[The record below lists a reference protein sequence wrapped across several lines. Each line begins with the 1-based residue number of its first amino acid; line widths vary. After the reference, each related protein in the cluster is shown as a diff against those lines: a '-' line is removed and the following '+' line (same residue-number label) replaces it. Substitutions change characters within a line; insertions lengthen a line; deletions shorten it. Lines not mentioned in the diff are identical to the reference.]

1 MSWGDAG
8 LDFALEQALREQQGP
23 TPGRAFLSE
32 FLLGLAPGAGVAD
45 AAGGFPNMHEGGT
58 HAGWRENL
66 AQGNYGMA
74 GMQGLGTVGDYLTLL
89 GPAGA
94 AAGVVARAPGA
105 AVRGANAA
113 RWALTPKQQAA
124 MDSAPKAAAR
134 RERARGVL
142 STPVDYQTPD
152 SRIWL
157 MDRQPI
163 RDAME
168 GHPGVAQERIQ
179 SILPGPRSARGAA
192 NRPFHSEENLGL
204 IRSQVDRGRHASGAE
219 WYPSTYPIR
228 QWMEAESPIPF
239 EDFVWA
245 NAFTSP
251 QSPVPSNMPT
261 ATAMMTLQRRG
272 LEINKRNLD
281 ALHREMQAKYGDH
294 VPNWFATNETLQGY
308 QRYLDTGQAPDG
320 FSKAQKVSRYG
331 HNLRGNL
338 HAGTP
343 LDTHELAGTSIGSR
357 LYPYWRN
364 EGSVDTNLY
373 GTYEDN
379 YARVLQEMGLPPGSG
394 QASRWIGGG
403 QLTGL
408 RTPPGTFLDIS
419 ENVARRNALLK
430 GAPMTRDEA
439 QRQLF
444 QGLRGDEPLFAI
456 YSRDRNLGIDPNQFR

>member
-105 AVRGANAA
+105 AVRGGNAA
-113 RWALTPKQQAA
+113 RWALTSKQEAA
-124 MDSAPKAAAR
+124 MDSPAKAAQR
-134 RERARGVL
+134 REMAQGALGR
-142 STPVDYQTPD
+142 PVTYDPPD

-163 RDAME
+163 RDALE
-168 GHPGVAQERIQ
+168 GHPGVLQEALPRAD
-179 SILPGPRSARGAA
+179 PGPRVARGAA
-192 NRPFHSEENLGL
+192 NRPFASQENVGL
-204 IRSQVDRGRHASGAE
+204 IEQQIARGRGASGEE

-228 QWMEAESPIPF
+228 QWMDAESPIPF

-245 NAFTSP
+245 NAITSP
-251 QSPVPSNMPT
+251 QSPVPVNMPT
-261 ATAMMTLQRRG
+261 ATAIMTLQARG
-272 LEINKRNLD
+272 LPINRRNMQ
-281 ALHREMQAKYGDH
+281 ALHQEMQAKYGQD
-294 VPNWFATNETLQGY
+294 VPNWFAPEDRLRQY
-308 QRYLDTGQAPDG
+308 QEYLDTGRPPAG
-320 FSKAQKVSRYG
+320 FDDAQKITSYG
-331 HNLRGNL
+331 QSLRGNL
-338 HAGTP
+338 QGIP
-343 LDTHELAGTSIGSR
+343 LDTHELAGTSLGSR
-357 LYPYWRN
+357 LYPYWRG
-364 EGSVDTNLY
+364 EGSVNTQLY
-373 GTYEDN
+373 GTYEDQ
-379 YARVLQEMGLPPGSG
+379 YRRVIEEMGLPPASG

-403 QLTGL
+403 ELTGL
-408 RTPPGTFLDIS
+408 RTAPGTFLDLS
-419 ENVARRNALLK
+419 EQVARHNVRRKGHPDSRKSAQDQLFNAL
-430 GAPMTRDEA
+430 
-439 QRQLF
+439 
-444 QGLRGDEPLFAI
+444 RGEEPLVPV
-456 YSRDRNLGIDPNQFR
+456 YSRKQLLDLDPNLFR